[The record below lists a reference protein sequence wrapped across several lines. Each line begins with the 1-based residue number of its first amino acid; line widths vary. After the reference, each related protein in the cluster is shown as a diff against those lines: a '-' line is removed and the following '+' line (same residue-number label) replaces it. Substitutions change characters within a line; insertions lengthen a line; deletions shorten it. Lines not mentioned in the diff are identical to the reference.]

1 MLGGYEHE
9 DLGLVPSTIRQLT
22 MAHDS
27 KPGALISPLAFKGTR
42 DACDIQ
48 TCKPKLTP
56 IKIKCKCNYV
66 LKPFPRHGDVAQ
78 LVEGLPLVA

>member
-22 MAHDS
+22 MARDS

-48 TCKPKLTP
+48 TGMQAETHTNQNKM
-56 IKIKCKCNYV
+56 
-66 LKPFPRHGDVAQ
+66 
-78 LVEGLPLVA
+78 